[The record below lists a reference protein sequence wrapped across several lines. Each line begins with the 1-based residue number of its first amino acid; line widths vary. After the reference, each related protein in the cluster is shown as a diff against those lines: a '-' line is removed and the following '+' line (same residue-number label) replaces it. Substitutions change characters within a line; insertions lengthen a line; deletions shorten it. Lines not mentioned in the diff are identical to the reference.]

1 MELANNELRRVEGI
15 FQRCLLSVLSVE
27 ICSLYLDY
35 IRRINNLATDA
46 GGRAR
51 AIISQAYEFVL
62 NHVGIDKESTKIW
75 QDYILFIKSGPGT
88 VGGTA
93 WQDQQKMDH
102 LRKVYQRVICI
113 PIRDVDQLWREYDQF
128 EMSLNKL
135 TVSTPLVDVAMF
147 PLTKTI
153 RDENSLKKSRLIT

>member
-1 MELANNELRRVEGI
+1 MELANNELRRVEQI
-15 FQRCLLSVLSVE
+15 FQRCILPVLSVE

-51 AIISQAYEFVL
+51 TIIAQAYEFVL
-62 NHVGIDKESTKIW
+62 NHVGIDKESSRIW
-75 QDYILFIKSGPGT
+75 QDYIAFIKSGPGT
-88 VGGTA
+88 VGGTG

-113 PIRDVDQLWREYDQF
+113 PIQGVDQLWREYDQF

-135 TVSTPLVDVAMF
+135 TVSTPILIALCF
-147 PLTKTI
+147 SNLII
-153 RDENSLKKSRLIT
+153 RAGNSLRRSRHIT